1 MNSFA
6 VALDAFHFI
15 RPLWLLLLPV
25 VAGLWWIVR
34 RTGSRRDLPT
44 DGIAPHLRAALTVGA
59 AGGRRPQPVDG
70 GALGLARLAPGAAR

>member
-1 MNSFA
+1 MSPFA

-34 RTGSRRDLPT
+34 RTGIRELPS
-44 DGIAPHLRAALTVGA
+44 AVGNPPLPNP
-59 AGGRRPQPVDG
+59 RPLLFLVSFVSFVFK
-70 GALGLARLAPGAAR
+70 RS